1 MILTVPG
8 SSVSCTWCTVIAR
21 CGLPRIATSEMSN
34 AEDLADGLAKG
45 EVDVEQEVKGFGKS
59 GKNRTKQEQHE
70 HKKPHPEGDT
80 RRIVNVA
87 MNGEQNRREDEKRR
101 LEKQQNK

>member
-21 CGLPRIATSEMSN
+21 IASYCDKRN
-34 AEDLADGLAKG
+34 
-45 EVDVEQEVKGFGKS
+45 VERRRFG
-59 GKNRTKQEQHE
+59 GRTKQEQHE